1 MFRLMIKTH
10 RTTGYKYLCVTTKE
24 DYEGY
29 CGSGVRWRK
38 HLQAHGFDVATEVL
52 FEHHSRDD
60 IFKHVCLY
68 YSDVYDVVNSDE
80 WANLILED
88 GNTGYAFQKW
98 DDRDKFIRSAKYKEM
113 FADPIIGKLWRY
125 KIGLASAATW
135 SRHSMSDRTNR
146 INNIK
151 NAYTEEKRAEHSAT
165 LKRYHE
171 NMSTEEKLAKGAA
184 LSNAYQSKDPE
195 WKAAR
200 GNKISNSLQESD
212 AFASYVDT
220 MKEARV
226 GGGNPAARIVHWDGM
241 VFDTCAAFY
250 AYIRENKI
258 ISKNAAER
266 ILKNNP
272 TEARYIASKK
282 TGEKLYENRSN

>member
-38 HLQAHGFDVATEVL
+38 HLQAHGFDVSTEVL

-68 YSDVYDVVNSDE
+68 YSDVYDVVNSSE

-88 GNTGYAFQKW
+88 GNTGSAFSFRNTESKVSIST
-98 DDRDKFIRSAKYKEM
+98 KFKKIFSETERGRIWRKN
-113 FADPIIGKLWRY
+113 IGIASSKVWNAYTPEEKHKRVSKL
-125 KIGLASAATW
+125 KAI
-135 SRHSMSDRTNR
+135 
-146 INNIK
+146 
-151 NAYTEEKRAEHSAT
+151 YTEEKRAEHSAT
-165 LKRYHE
+165 LKRYHG

-184 LSNAYQSKDPE
+184 LSNAYQSKDSE

-226 GGGNPAARIVHWDGM
+226 GGGNPAARMVHWDGM

>member
-1 MFRLMIKTH
+1 MFRLMIKIH

-38 HLQAHGFDVATEVL
+38 HLRAHGFDVSTEVL

-60 IFKHVCLY
+60 IFKSVCLY
-68 YSDVYDVVNSDE
+68 YSGVYDVVNSAE
-80 WANLILED
+80 WANLIPED
-88 GNTGYAFQKW
+88 GNTGNAFQKW
-98 DDRDKFIRSAKYKEM
+98 DNKDKFNRSTKYKEM
-113 FADPIIGKLWRY
+113 FADPIIGKSWRS

-135 SRHSMSDRTNR
+135 SKHSTSDRTNR
-146 INNIK
+146 IENIK

-171 NMSTEEKLAKGAA
+171 NMSDEEKLAKGAA
-184 LSNAYQSKDPE
+184 LSNAYQSKDAE

-200 GNKISNSLQESD
+200 GNKISNSLQESS

-220 MKEARV
+220 MKEERV
-226 GGGNPAARIVHWDGM
+226 GGGNPAARVVHWDGLK
-241 VFDTCAAFY
+241 FDTCTDFY
-250 AYIRENKI
+250 KYIRENKI

-266 ILKNNP
+266 ILKTNP
-272 TEARYIASKK
+272 TDTRYIASKK
-282 TGEKLYENRSN
+282 TGEKLYENHIN

>member
-24 DYEGY
+24 DYIGY

-38 HLQAHGFDVATEVL
+38 HLRAHGFDVSTEVL
-52 FEHHSRDD
+52 FEHHSRDV
-60 IFKHVCLY
+60 IFKSVCLY
-68 YSDVYDVVNSDE
+68 YSDVYDVVNSAE
-80 WANLILED
+80 WANLIPED

-98 DDRDKFIRSAKYKEM
+98 DDKDKFNRSTKYKEM
-113 FADPIIGKLWRY
+113 FADPIIGKSWRS

-135 SRHSMSDRTNR
+135 AKHSTSDRTNR
-146 INNIK
+146 IKNIK

-184 LSNAYQSKDPE
+184 LSNAYQSKDSE

-200 GNKISNSLQESD
+200 GNKISNSLQESS

-220 MKEARV
+220 MKEERV
-226 GGGNPAARIVHWDGM
+226 GGGNPAARVVHWDGM
-241 VFDTCAAFY
+241 KFDTCTDFY
-250 AYIRENKI
+250 KYIRENKI

-266 ILKNNP
+266 ILKTNP
-272 TEARYIASKK
+272 TDTRYIASKK
-282 TGEKLYENRSN
+282 TGEKLYENHIN

>member
-38 HLQAHGFDVATEVL
+38 HLRAHGFDVSTEVL
-52 FEHHSRDD
+52 FAHHSRDE
-60 IFKHVCLY
+60 IFKSVCLY
-68 YSDVYDVVNSDE
+68 YSGVYDVVNSAE

-88 GNTGYAFQKW
+88 GNTGSAYTKFSSAEKLKRAARFIEIFSDPVKGAQWKSNIVAGLYRTW
-98 DDRDKFIRSAKYKEM
+98 NNYDDD
-113 FADPIIGKLWRY
+113 
-125 KIGLASAATW
+125 
-135 SRHSMSDRTNR
+135 SRRHRVNKVKD
-146 INNIK
+146 
-151 NAYTEEKRAEHSAT
+151 AYTEEKRAEHSAT

-184 LSNAYQSKDPE
+184 LSNAYQSKDAE
-195 WKAAR
+195 WKVAR
-200 GNKISNSLQESD
+200 GNKISTSLQESD

-220 MKEARV
+220 MKTERV

-241 VFDTCAAFY
+241 KFDTCADFY
-250 AYIRENKI
+250 KYIRENNI

-266 ILKNNP
+266 ILKKNP
-272 TEARYIASKK
+272 TETRYIASKK
-282 TGEKLYENRSN
+282 TGEKLYENQSN